1 MGKPDKKLAK
11 TGVKATA
18 TVLEIASIGKTIRKT
33 GFFAAETVEDD
44 RKSKLRVEPE
54 DEPAFE
60 VSGTFRYPR
69 SAIPAVGDKV
79 PVIYD
84 PSDHD
89 KAMIGEIK
97 GPSESELKEVAGT
110 GIGSGGAMAGVDGM
124 AEAQKWLDAVEDGS
138 LSADPGSKKSKK
150 D

>member
-1 MGKPDKKLAK
+1 MAKGSKKLARK
-11 TGVKATA
+11 GTKATA
-18 TVLEIASIGKTIRKT
+18 TVLEIASTGKTTRKT

-54 DEPAFE
+54 GADAFE

-69 SAIPAVGDKV
+69 SAIPEVGDEV

-84 PSDHD
+84 PDDHD
-89 KAMIGEIK
+89 EVMIGEIK

-138 LSADPGSKKSKK
+138 ISADPGSKKKK

>member
-1 MGKPDKKLAK
+1 MKN
-11 TGVKATA
+11 GVTATA
-18 TVLEIASIGKTIRKT
+18 TVLEIASSGKTVRRSGIFT
-33 GFFAAETVEDD
+33 GSLFGAETVEDD

-54 DEPAFE
+54 GGDAFE

-69 SAIPAVGDKV
+69 SAIPAVGDQV

-84 PSDHD
+84 PDDHD
-89 KAMIGEIK
+89 KVELGEIT
-97 GPSESELKEVAGT
+97 GPSEADLKEAAGT
-110 GIGSGGAMAGVDGM
+110 GIGSGGAMAGADGM

-138 LSADPGSKKSKK
+138 ISTDLGSKKSK